1 MPLTVPDP
9 DLEIMGAGEGRE
21 GAGHPGPQ
29 FALKIRGVAPPQTPP
44 LDPPLANVSELN
56 SLMLV
61 GIFAK

>member
-29 FALKIRGVAPPQTPP
+29 FALKIRGVGPPHPP
-44 LDPPLANVSELN
+44 PDSSPGSAT
-56 SLMLV
+56 
-61 GIFAK
+61 G